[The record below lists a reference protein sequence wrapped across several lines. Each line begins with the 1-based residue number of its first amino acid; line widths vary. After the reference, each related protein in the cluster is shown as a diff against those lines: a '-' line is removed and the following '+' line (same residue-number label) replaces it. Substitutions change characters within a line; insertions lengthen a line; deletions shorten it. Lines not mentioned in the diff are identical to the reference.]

1 MYFLNYTP
9 QRRVPYHTVATLTS
23 TPHISSS
30 IFRSHNVAVFEWCTG
45 QTPDANKVGRL
56 CRFYVLFPIIY
67 YADVLTYG
75 AERVRSMTCD
85 VCASFFLRLA
95 CEKEQFFD
103 YILQVLSSAAANAD
117 TKLWYNPNHHCM
129 KLRHQ

>member
-1 MYFLNYTP
+1 MLSQKGFLPNAK
-9 QRRVPYHTVATLTS
+9 RVQVACTFSITLHREGYYTVATLTS

-75 AERVRSMTCD
+75 AD
-85 VCASFFLRLA
+85 
-95 CEKEQFFD
+95 Q
-103 YILQVLSSAAANAD
+103 
-117 TKLWYNPNHHCM
+117 
-129 KLRHQ
+129 